1 MYLNQF
7 TNTKKF
13 WYAHCART
21 MTKRLQWI
29 YVTCVC
35 ACWGEGVWGKR
46 KGREYLQYFFFFYKM
61 TWDILFHTLSASK
74 MSSTRYYNTKNVTVP
89 QKTVFSPSLSFTAS
103 VPLQNYLQVFKYI
116 HPLLS
121 IARTEPNWAKL
132 SQAKAN
138 GVFPLHGTV
147 QIYSTFGNNVSA
159 WN

>member
-29 YVTCVC
+29 YVTCLCVC
-35 ACWGEGVWGKR
+35 VCVPVCVEGRVCEGR
-46 KGREYLQYFFFFYKM
+46 GREENNFNIFFSSTKWHEIYYS
-61 TWDILFHTLSASK
+61 ILFQPAKWVLQGIIIQK
-74 MSSTRYYNTKNVTVP
+74 MSQFHK
-89 QKTVFSPSLSFTAS
+89 KLFSPSLSFTAS

-121 IARTEPNWAKL
+121 IE
-132 SQAKAN
+132 S
-138 GVFPLHGTV
+138 H
-147 QIYSTFGNNVSA
+147 
-159 WN
+159 

>member
-29 YVTCVC
+29 YVICVVCALCVC
-35 ACWGEGVWGKR
+35 AQRGGRVRRAGYKEGKR
-46 KGREYLQYFFFFYKM
+46 IPSIFFFLLQNDLIYYS
-61 TWDILFHTLSASK
+61 ILFQPAKWVLQGIIIQK
-74 MSSTRYYNTKNVTVP
+74 MSQFHKKLFFPPPV
-89 QKTVFSPSLSFTAS
+89 SFTAS

-121 IARTEPNWAKL
+121 IE
-132 SQAKAN
+132 S
-138 GVFPLHGTV
+138 H
-147 QIYSTFGNNVSA
+147 
-159 WN
+159 